1 MFSVKF
7 DIKDVDK
14 LCESLKKDLKSVKGA
29 KAGIIENQRYPSKG
43 GEDGIT
49 LTENAL
55 IQEYGATI
63 FVTDKMRKWFA
74 QQGCPLRKDK
84 TAIVIPPRPFLRTAL
99 KRQKE
104 WVKYVNEFFDA
115 DQSGGMTLKQI
126 AGKVGLLMQKAIQE
140 AILSN
145 IPPEN
150 SEFTIMRKGSAGTL
164 RDSGALVESIHSEVI
179 EKNDWT

>member
-14 LCESLKKDLKSVKGA
+14 LCASLKKDLKSVKGA
-29 KAGIIENQRYPSKG
+29 RAGILENKRYP
-43 GEDGIT
+43 GEDGKEGIS
-49 LTENAL
+49 LVENAL

-63 FVTDKMRKWFA
+63 RVTDKMRAWFRH
-74 QQGCPLRKDK
+74 QGFPLRKDK
-84 TAIVIPPRPFLRTAL
+84 TTIVIPPRPFLRKAL

-104 WVKYVNEFFDA
+104 WVKFVNEFFDA
-115 DQSGGMTLKQI
+115 DQSGGLTLKQI

-140 AILSN
+140 SILSN

-150 SEFTIMRKGSAGTL
+150 SAFTIARKGSEGTL
-164 RDSGALVESIHSEVI
+164 RDTGLLVGSIQNEVI
-179 EKNDWT
+179 TNDRS